1 MVTHTR
7 KNLNLL
13 KYAGLDERRQELEKL
28 YSEFG
33 KISHKEAIIIWITE
47 EQELKDFMC
56 KYGEYVKDCKVV
68 QR

>member
-1 MVTHTR
+1 VY
-7 KNLNLL
+7 K
-13 KYAGLDERRQELEKL
+13 ELGIETVWV
-28 YSEFG
+28 
-33 KISHKEAIIIWITE
+33 IIWITE